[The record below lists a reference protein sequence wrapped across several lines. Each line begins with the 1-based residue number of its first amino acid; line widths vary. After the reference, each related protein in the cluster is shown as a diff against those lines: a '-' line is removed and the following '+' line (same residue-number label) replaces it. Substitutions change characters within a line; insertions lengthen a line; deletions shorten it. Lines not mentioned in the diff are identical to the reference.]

1 MMMNNNEKE
10 ITLIEEME
18 NTAAQE
24 AADEESAKAKK
35 REWLGLPIFSWV
47 FFGIAVFALIVML
60 TYIIS
65 EDFAN
70 FYNRYP
76 AAFFRGVFAAVSG
89 ILPCS
94 AAEAMI
100 IMIPLI
106 VTAVIVY
113 ANKHFTSSWHEVGK
127 FIVII
132 MSVASLFFSS
142 FALNFGAGYHTSSVD
157 NLLELDREDVSA
169 EQLRRTAE
177 ILVEEINKY
186 TDSLT
191 ANAEGS
197 TVMPYG
203 YEKLSRKL
211 VEAYDKVCDEYS
223 FVSRFPS
230 RVKPVMLSEPWTY
243 THIAGVYTYFTG
255 EANINVNFPDYTLPY
270 TAAHE
275 MAHQRGI
282 ARENEANFVAFL
294 VCIASDDEYIRY
306 SGYLNLYEYVSSALY
321 SADKEAYAEVR
332 SGLDPKARVE
342 MSAYSK
348 FFDKYRENIAA
359 DVTESVN
366 NTYLTIQGTPGT
378 KSYGMVV
385 DLAVAYILGEE

>member
-1 MMMNNNEKE
+1 MNNTDIEMNINEGAE
-10 ITLIEEME
+10 
-18 NTAAQE
+18 
-24 AADEESAKAKK
+24 KK
-35 REWLGLPIFSWV
+35 PRRFLGLPIFSWV
-47 FFGIAVFALIVML
+47 FFGMAALGLIVML
-60 TYIIS
+60 CYMLS
-65 EDFAN
+65 EGFAN

-76 AAFFRGVFAAVSG
+76 AAFFRGVMATVSG

-94 AAEAMI
+94 IAEAFI
-100 IMIPLI
+100 IMSPLL
-106 VTAVIVY
+106 AVSVIIY
-113 ANKHFTSSWHEVGK
+113 ANKKFTSSWREVGR
-127 FIVII
+127 FLLII
-132 MSVASLFFSS
+132 LSVASLFFST

-157 NLLELDREDVSA
+157 KLLELDREDVSA
-169 EQLRRTAE
+169 EQLRETAE
-177 ILVEEINKY
+177 YLVGEINKY
-186 TDSLT
+186 TDTL
-191 ANAEGS
+191 AVNAEGS

-203 YEKLSRKL
+203 YEKLSEKL
-211 VEAYDKVCDEYS
+211 VEAYDKVCDEYE

-243 THIAGVYTYFTG
+243 THISGVYTYFSG

-282 ARENEANFVAFL
+282 AREDEANFVAFL
-294 VCIASDDEYIRY
+294 VCAASDDDYIRY
-306 SGYLNLYEYVSSALY
+306 SGYLNLYEYVSNALY
-321 SADKEAYAEVR
+321 SADKEAYSEVR
-332 SGLDPKARVE
+332 SGLDRKARVE

-348 FFDKYRENIAA
+348 FFDKYRENVAA
-359 DVTESVN
+359 NVTETVN

>member
-1 MMMNNNEKE
+1 MNNTDIEMNMNEKAE
-10 ITLIEEME
+10 
-18 NTAAQE
+18 
-24 AADEESAKAKK
+24 KK
-35 REWLGLPIFSWV
+35 PKQFLGLPLFSWIL
-47 FFGIAVFALIVML
+47 FGLAALGFIVML
-60 TYIIS
+60 CYMLS
-65 EDFAN
+65 EGFAN

-76 AAFFRGVFAAVSG
+76 AAFFRGVMATVSG

-94 AAEAMI
+94 IAEAFI
-100 IMIPLI
+100 IMSPLLA
-106 VTAVIVY
+106 VAVIIY
-113 ANKHFTSSWHEVGK
+113 ANKRFTSSWREVGR
-127 FIVII
+127 FLLII
-132 MSVASLFFSS
+132 LSVASLFFST

-157 NLLELDREDVSA
+157 KLLELDREDVSA
-169 EQLRRTAE
+169 EQLRETAE
-177 ILVEEINKY
+177 YLVGEINKY
-186 TDSLT
+186 TDSL
-191 ANAEGS
+191 AVNAEGS

-203 YEKLSRKL
+203 YDKLSEKL
-211 VEAYDKVCDEYS
+211 VEAYDKVCDEYE

-243 THIAGVYTYFTG
+243 THIAGVYTYFSG

-282 ARENEANFVAFL
+282 AREDEANFVAFL
-294 VCIASDDEYIRY
+294 VCAASDDDYIRY
-306 SGYLNLYEYVSSALY
+306 SGYLNLYEYVSNALY
-321 SADKEAYAEVR
+321 SADKEAYSEVR
-332 SGLDPKARVE
+332 SGLDRKARVE

-348 FFDKYRENIAA
+348 FFDKYRENVAA
-359 DVTESVN
+359 NVTETVN

>member
-1 MMMNNNEKE
+1 MMNNTDIEMNINEKAE
-10 ITLIEEME
+10 K
-18 NTAAQE
+18 QP
-24 AADEESAKAKK
+24 K
-35 REWLGLPIFSWV
+35 RFLGLPIFSWV
-47 FFGIAVFALIVML
+47 FFGMAALGLIVML
-60 TYIIS
+60 CYMLS
-65 EDFAN
+65 EGFAN

-76 AAFFRGVFAAVSG
+76 AAFFRGVLASVSG

-94 AAEAMI
+94 LAEAFI
-100 IMIPLI
+100 IMSPLL
-106 VTAVIVY
+106 AVSVIIY
-113 ANKHFTSSWHEVGK
+113 ANKRFTSSWREVGR
-127 FIVII
+127 FLLIVL
-132 MSVASLFFSS
+132 SVASLFFST

-157 NLLELDREDVSA
+157 KLLELDREDVSA
-169 EQLRRTAE
+169 EQLRETAE
-177 ILVEEINKY
+177 YLVGEINKY
-186 TDSLT
+186 TDRL
-191 ANAEGS
+191 AVNAEGS

-203 YEKLSRKL
+203 YEKLSEKL
-211 VEAYDKVCDEYS
+211 VEAYDKVCDEYE

-243 THIAGVYTYFTG
+243 THISGVYTYFSG

-282 ARENEANFVAFL
+282 AREDEANFVAFL
-294 VCIASDDEYIRY
+294 VCAASDDDYIRY
-306 SGYLNLYEYVSSALY
+306 SGYLNLYEYVSNALY
-321 SADKEAYAEVR
+321 SADKEAYSEVR
-332 SGLDPKARVE
+332 SGLDRKARVE

-348 FFDKYRENIAA
+348 FFDKYRENVAA
-359 DVTESVN
+359 NVTETVN